1 MIRGHNRMVS
11 ANPEDLA
18 ELYRAFERS
27 MHDADA
33 VITALANAKVRA
45 EEAWDSKYKEQ
56 FIGEWESTLRPSL
69 ITLCQALATHGTN
82 VAHNY
87 NDFKVAGRDAT
98 LVDLPD
104 LVSPR

>member
-1 MIRGHNRMVS
+1 MVS

-33 VITALANAKVRA
+33 VITALESAKAKA
-45 EEAWDSKYKEQ
+45 EEEWDSKFKEQ
-56 FIGEWESTLRPSL
+56 FVAEWESSLRPSL
-69 ITLCQALATHGTN
+69 ITLCQSLATHGSN
-82 VAHNY
+82 VARNY

-98 LVDLPD
+98 RVDLPD